1 MTPILYVSLQID
13 WVPVSTDLRIIFRS
27 GAEMNLLGDICI
39 SSSLWI
45 FQNFNKKVIAHYIIY
60 TLKEIMG
67 QGIFESKIKN
77 KIYISIKDEDFLN
90 KENDG
95 QNCSTIAHKFFF

>member
-1 MTPILYVSLQID
+1 
-13 WVPVSTDLRIIFRS
+13 
-27 GAEMNLLGDICI
+27 
-39 SSSLWI
+39 
-45 FQNFNKKVIAHYIIY
+45 
-60 TLKEIMG
+60 MG